1 MANKKEDKQKFSLDE
16 LLRNYRSADQAD
28 IDDKQRL
35 LRSKI
40 DPDLSAFVMQHYDRV
55 LILERNQTV
64 GEAACQLL
72 RAEGYNV
79 EWEKDRQSALEVLKA
94 EDFSAVL
101 VTEGYG
107 ADALFIRDQ
116 IKKLAIP
123 VNVRTLKDFGNV
135 VMGHEE
141 ADTVKKLQRSFHH
154 LMSFTMRFL
163 EAFHPPMIGH
173 ASEVARIA
181 REVAIRM
188 EQMPDITDGITV
200 AAYIHELPELQ
211 ERYKP
216 FWKKTQDIFE
226 DFDLDLPEWNTND
239 FTQAMQYPFPI
250 EETLKHM
257 QERYD
262 GKGYPDGLNG
272 ESIPIGCRIIA
283 PIDIFLTMIS
293 SSAGGPNMSRG
304 EALDQLIMDSGS
316 AFDPTVVEILVGIL
330 KKELSEGES
339 TEYRETLLMVDD
351 LGDDD
356 LQKIQ
361 LREEGYVVL
370 SASGLSEGIEK
381 LTTEN
386 PFMIVSD
393 IDLSEGDGFQLLDY
407 VRKKSNR
414 PEMPF
419 LFMSARNDPNFIARA
434 FRAGTDDYLPRPCAK
449 DMLLAR
455 LARNIARTKGQRT
468 TLTVRRG
475 VTGNL
480 KDMGLMEIIQILSA
494 GMKSAMITITHG
506 NVEGRIALS
515 QGNIVYSI
523 LETIE
528 GEEAFFALLN
538 IDDAEFGIHT
548 NVEPPKENITM
559 KNDMLLL
566 EGFRRKD
573 EKGRP
578 ADE

>member
-1 MANKKEDKQKFSLDE
+1 MANKKRDDNNLSIDE
-16 LLRNYRSADQAD
+16 LLRNYQRSDQAD
-28 IDDKQRL
+28 DGSD
-35 LRSKI
+35 STNTV
-40 DPDLSAFVMQHYDRV
+40 DSDLSSFVLRHYDRV
-55 LILERNQTV
+55 LMLERNPAT
-64 GEAACQLL
+64 GKAAFQLL

-79 EWEKDRQSALEVLKA
+79 QWETDRETALEILKT
-94 EDFSAVL
+94 EDFATVL

-107 ADALFIRDQ
+107 ADALFIKDQ
-116 IKKLAIP
+116 LKKLDIP
-123 VNVRTLKDFGNV
+123 INVRTLKDFGNV
-135 VMGHEE
+135 IMGHEE
-141 ADTVKKLQRSFHH
+141 ADAVKKLRRSFHH
-154 LMSFTMRFL
+154 LMNFTIRYL
-163 EAFHPPMIGH
+163 ESYHPPMVGH
-173 ASEVARIA
+173 ANEVSRIA

-188 EQMPDITDGITV
+188 ELMPDVIDGITV
-200 AAYIHELPELQ
+200 AAYIHEMPELQ
-211 ERYKP
+211 ERYTP

-226 DFDLDLPEWNTND
+226 DYDLDLPEWDVNE

-250 EETLKHM
+250 EDILKHM

-262 GKGYPDGLNG
+262 GKGYPDGLEG
-272 ESIPIGCRIIA
+272 DSIPIGSRIIA
-283 PIDIFLTMIS
+283 PIDIFLNMIS
-293 SSAGGPNMSRG
+293 ATAGGPSMSRG

-316 AFDPTVVEILVGIL
+316 AFDPAVIEILVGIL

-339 TEYRETLLMVDD
+339 TEYRETLLLVDD
-351 LGDDD
+351 LGDND

-361 LREEGYVVL
+361 LREEGYIVL
-370 SASGLSEGIEK
+370 SASGLAEGISKLEK
-381 LTTEN
+381 DN

-393 IDLSEGDGFQLLDY
+393 IDLSEGDGFQLLDH

-434 FRAGTDDYLPRPCAK
+434 FRSGADDYLPRPCAK

-455 LARNIARTKGQRT
+455 LARNIARTKGQHGA
-468 TLTVRRG
+468 LTVRRG

-506 NVEGRIALS
+506 NVEGRVALS
-515 QGNIVYSI
+515 EGNIVYSI
-523 LETIE
+523 LEDTE
-528 GEEAFFALLN
+528 GEEAFFSLLN

-548 NVEPPKENITM
+548 NVQPPKENITM

-578 ADE
+578 EDE